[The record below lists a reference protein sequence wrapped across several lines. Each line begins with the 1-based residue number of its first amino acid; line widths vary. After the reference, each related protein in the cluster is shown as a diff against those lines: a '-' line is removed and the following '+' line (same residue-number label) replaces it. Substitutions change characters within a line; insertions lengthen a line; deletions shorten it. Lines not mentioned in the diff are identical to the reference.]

1 MAVAALTSP
10 MITRSAS
17 GGLVQQP
24 ATPPVAPTKAST
36 VRGSTSLT
44 PQGLPPPDS
53 AVLSSCPAP
62 PSPHSAKK
70 RARPDRDDHGGAAAK
85 VQTRQQPIEERSV
98 VGPAPPLGLWA
109 RRSGLVATEATSK
122 NQGNSAPAVVQVYK
136 HTCYTLVH

>member
-24 ATPPVAPTKAST
+24 ATPPVAPTKAISI
-36 VRGSTSLT
+36 RGSTALT
-44 PQGLPPPDS
+44 PQGLPPPES
-53 AVLSSCPAP
+53 AVLSSGPAP
-62 PSPHSAKK
+62 PSPHSATK

-98 VGPAPPLGLWA
+98 VGPAPPQGKWA
-109 RRSGLVATEATSK
+109 RRSGTEATSK
-122 NQGNSAPAVVQVYK
+122 NQGNSAPAEVQVYK

>member
-1 MAVAALTSP
+1 MAVVALTSP

-24 ATPPVAPTKAST
+24 ATPPVAPTKAIT
-36 VRGSTSLT
+36 IRGSTSLT

-53 AVLSSCPAP
+53 AVLSSGPAP
-62 PSPHSAKK
+62 PSPHSATK

-85 VQTRQQPIEERSV
+85 VQTQQQPIKERSV
-98 VGPAPPLGLWA
+98 VGTAPPQGLWA
-109 RRSGLVATEATSK
+109 RRSGSEATSK
-122 NQGNSAPAVVQVYK
+122 SQGNSAPAVVQVYK

>member
-1 MAVAALTSP
+1 VAVAELTSP

-17 GGLVQQP
+17 GGLVQQL
-24 ATPPVAPTKAST
+24 ATPPVAPTRAST
-36 VRGSTSLT
+36 IRGSISLT
-44 PQGLPPPDS
+44 PQGLPPPVS

-85 VQTRQQPIEERSV
+85 VQTQQQPIEKRGV
-98 VGPAPPLGLWA
+98 VGPAPPHGLWA
-109 RRSGLVATEATSK
+109 RRSGPVATEDTSK